1 MVFRQPENGLQGR
14 DYTVSGCL
22 GRGVCGS
29 LKANP
34 SGKKRLTKCQTVFQ
48 AAFAAMR

>member
-1 MVFRQPENGLQGR
+1 MTWRFPFKMVFRQPENGLQGR

-29 LKANP
+29 LKPLCTA
-34 SGKKRLTKCQTVFQ
+34 
-48 AAFAAMR
+48 